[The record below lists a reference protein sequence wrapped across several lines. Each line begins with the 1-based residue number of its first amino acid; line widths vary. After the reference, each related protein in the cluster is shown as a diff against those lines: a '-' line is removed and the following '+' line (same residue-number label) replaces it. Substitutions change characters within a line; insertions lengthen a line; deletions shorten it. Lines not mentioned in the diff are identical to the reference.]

1 MQMEKWVGG
10 GKVEKSVLKKESL
23 DGVFEISQINCE
35 FNSQESLIC
44 IPILESMYVSIF
56 CWDALCLFV
65 CWLFLNQIMHFAF
78 FGEHPN
84 LLMVL

>member
-1 MQMEKWVGG
+1 M
-10 GKVEKSVLKKESL
+10 EKSVLKKESL
-23 DGVFEISQINCE
+23 DGVFEISQINCK

-44 IPILESMYVSIF
+44 TPILESMCVSIF

-65 CWLFLNQIMHFAF
+65 GWLFLNQIMHFAF